1 MPEVNQLP
9 YLIALLDD
17 ESRVVQEALLRE
29 FLDFGPKL
37 EEEIARQS
45 LRLNVDQRHR
55 LNRLLRRFDG
65 ERLKQQWLQWM
76 TLEEDME
83 RLEAAHS
90 LLAQFLDGPTL
101 RPNVGHLLNEL
112 AGEYESIHKD
122 PDPFTLSHFLFR
134 QKGLCGAVEDY
145 HNPLNSNLAYVIQEK
160 RGLPISLACVYM
172 LVGYRLGLQIE
183 GCNFPGHF
191 LARAYLD
198 NEMILVDC
206 FDGGKVLDVSVVMD
220 SEPPTNVQ
228 SIVHDPVDAE
238 VIMIRVL
245 NNLVH
250 AFDLQGHRVY
260 RDLMRELRE
269 SLEQSTKKQSLPP
282 W

>member
-1 MPEVNQLP
+1 MIDTSQLP
-9 YLIALLDD
+9 YLVALLDD
-17 ESRVVQEALLRE
+17 DSPVVQEALLRE
-29 FLDFGPKL
+29 FLELGPAL
-37 EEEIARQS
+37 EEEIARQ
-45 LRLNVDQRHR
+45 RVAMNDAQRGR
-55 LNRLLRRFDG
+55 LNRLLHRFDG
-65 ERLKQQWLQWM
+65 ERLKKQWRQWL
-76 TLEEDME
+76 LIEEDME
-83 RLEAAHS
+83 RLEAAQAI
-90 LLAQFLDGPTL
+90 LAQFLDGPTR

-112 AGEYESIHKD
+112 AGEYESVHRD
-122 PDPFTLSHFLFR
+122 PDPFTLAHFLFR
-134 QKGLCGAVEDY
+134 QKKLMGAVEDY

-191 LARAYLD
+191 LARAYVD

-220 SEPPTNVQ
+220 SEPPVNLQ
-228 SIVHDPVDAE
+228 SVVHEPVDSD

-245 NNLVH
+245 NNLIH

-269 SLEQSTKKQSLPP
+269 HLEVATRKQSLPP
-282 W
+282 I

>member
-1 MPEVNQLP
+1 MTDTSQLP

-17 ESRVVQEALLRE
+17 ESPVVQEALVRE
-29 FLDFGPKL
+29 FLEFGAVL
-37 EEEIARQS
+37 EDEIERQS
-45 LRLNVDQRHR
+45 LRLDELQRRR
-55 LNRLLRRFDG
+55 LNRLLHRFDG
-65 ERLKQQWLQWM
+65 ERLKKQWLRWLS
-76 TLEEDME
+76 LEEDME
-83 RLEAAHS
+83 RLEAAQGM
-90 LLAQFLDGPTL
+90 LAQFLDGPTR

-112 AGEYESIHKD
+112 AGEYESVHRD

-134 QKGLCGAVEDY
+134 QKKMIGAVEDY
-145 HNPLNSNLAYVIQEK
+145 HNPLNSNLSYVIQEK

-191 LARAYLD
+191 LARAYVD

-220 SEPPTNVQ
+220 SEPPLNVH
-228 SIVHDPVDAE
+228 SVVHDPVDAE

-250 AFDLQGHRVY
+250 AYDLQGHRVY
-260 RDLMRELRE
+260 CDLMRELRAQ
-269 SLEQSTKKQSLPP
+269 LEEATRKQSLPP
-282 W
+282 I